1 MNYSETLAFL
11 YTQLPMF
18 SRIGGAAYKASLD
31 NIIKLCN
38 KLGNPQNKFKSVH
51 VAGTNGKGSTS
62 HMLAAILQTAGY
74 KTGLYTSP
82 HLFDFRE
89 RIKVNGNVCEEAF
102 VVNFVEKIQPVIKEI
117 QPSFF
122 EITVAMAFQYF
133 AEQEVAIAII
143 EVGMGGRLDSTN
155 IIQPEI
161 SIITNIS
168 YDHMQFLG
176 DTLPKI
182 AQEKAGIIKEKTP
195 VVISYKQPEVATVF
209 TSIATEKQAPIH
221 FAEAIFKVIGS
232 SFIGNQQAITV
243 KDVEKNIEQ
252 AWVLD
257 LAGNYQQYNLP
268 GVLTAIQ
275 LLNKKGFSISHEQ
288 LTEGLKQVKKLT
300 GFYGRWELL
309 QEKPTVIA
317 DVAHNEA
324 GINQLINQLAK
335 TNYNRLHWII
345 GMVKD
350 KDVNKVLQLLP
361 KQATYYFTQAQI
373 ERALPAN
380 ELKAVAAINGLEGTD
395 FSHVND
401 ALKMALSNAQT
412 NDLILVSGS
421 FFIVAEIDRSILN

>member
-1 MNYSETLAFL
+1 MNYTETLAFL

-18 SRIGGAAYKASLD
+18 SKIGGAAYKASLD

-38 KLGNPQNKFKSVH
+38 ELGNPQHKFKSIH

-62 HMLAAILQTAGY
+62 YMLSAIMQTTGF

-89 RIKVNGNVCEEAF
+89 RIKVNGEVCEEDF
-102 VVNFVEKIQPVIKEI
+102 VVNFVEKIQPLIKEI

-133 AEQEVAIAII
+133 AEREVDIAII

-155 IIQPEI
+155 IITPEL

-182 AQEKAGIIKEKTP
+182 ATEKAGIIKPNTP
-195 VVISYKQPEVATVF
+195 VVISFKQPEVAAVF
-209 TSIATEKQAPIH
+209 TAIAKEKQSPIY
-221 FAEAIFKVIGS
+221 FADNIFKVYSTYLSGK
-232 SFIGNQQAITV
+232 QQALEVINCV
-243 KDVEKNIEQ
+243 KNVTQTWLLDV
-252 AWVLD
+252 
-257 LAGNYQQYNLP
+257 AGSYQQYNLP
-268 GVLTAIQ
+268 GVLTAVQ
-275 LLNKKGFSISHEQ
+275 LLNDRGFAISDEQ
-288 LTEGLKQVKKLT
+288 IAKALLQVKKLT
-300 GFYGRWELL
+300 GFYGRWEIL
-309 QEKPTVIA
+309 QERPTIIA

-324 GINQLINQLAK
+324 GINQIITQLEN
-335 TNYNRLHWII
+335 TNFNHLHWII

-361 KQATYYFTQAQI
+361 KTATYYFTQAQI
-373 ERALPAN
+373 ERALPSGDLMEIALATGLKGTNFAN
-380 ELKAVAAINGLEGTD
+380 
-395 FSHVND
+395 VND
-401 ALKMALSNAQT
+401 AIKAALKHAQP
-412 NDLILVSGS
+412 NDLILISGS
-421 FFIVAEIDRSILN
+421 FFIVAEIDRKIIN